1 VNWEEDSTVTIPD
14 EELARTQQSIW
25 NNLVGRA
32 WVRHAGVH
40 DRQAA
45 PFGQAAMD
53 ALGSITGATI
63 LDVGCGTG
71 AASAE
76 LVDRGAREVLG
87 IDLSAPMIDAARATN
102 TRSELR
108 FELGDVLELRDFDH
122 FDVVFSRFGVMFFD
136 DPVPAFAH
144 LRALGTAR
152 GRLGFCC
159 WGPPADNPWMTLPVM
174 ATVPVLGPPHL
185 AAPGEPGP
193 FSLPSPDVVR
203 GVLSGAGWVDV
214 KVDRLTTDQLHPAG
228 DAAAVADIVIEFS
241 PPIAESLLHAP
252 ERTDDTRS
260 AIADALRPLEREGI
274 VHLQASALIVTAH
287 A

>member
-1 VNWEEDSTVTIPD
+1 MTIRD
-14 EELARTQQSIW
+14 NALTRTQQSIW
-25 NNLVGRA
+25 NDLVGQA

-40 DRQAA
+40 DRQVA
-45 PFGQAAMD
+45 PFGHAAMD
-53 ALGSITGATI
+53 ALGSITGATV

-76 LVDRGAREVLG
+76 LVDRGASEVLG

-108 FELGDVLELRDFDH
+108 FERGDVLNLRDRDH
-122 FDVVFSRFGVMFFD
+122 FDVIFSRFGVMFFE
-136 DPVPAFAH
+136 DPASAFSH
-144 LRALGTAR
+144 LRMLGTAR
-152 GRLGFCC
+152 GQLGFCC
-159 WGPPADNPWMTLPVM
+159 WGAPADNPWMTLPVM
-174 ATVPVLGPPHL
+174 ATAPLLGPPHL

-203 GVLSGAGWVDV
+203 GVLGAAGWVDV
-214 KVDRLTTDQLHPAG
+214 HVEILTIDQPHPAG

-241 PPIAESLLHAP
+241 PPIAESLLEAP
-252 ERTDDTRS
+252 ERADDTRS

-274 VHLQASALIVTAH
+274 VHIQASALIVTAH
-287 A
+287 T

>member
-1 VNWEEDSTVTIPD
+1 VTIPD

-25 NNLVGRA
+25 NDLVGRA
-32 WVRHAGVH
+32 WVRHADVH

-53 ALGSITGATI
+53 ALGSITGAAV

-76 LVDRGAREVLG
+76 LVDRGAGDVLG
-87 IDLSAPMIDAARATN
+87 IDLSEPMIDAARATN

-108 FELGDVLELRDFDH
+108 FEVGDVLQRRDLDH

-136 DPVPAFAH
+136 DPVSAFVH
-144 LRALGTAR
+144 LRALSTAR
-152 GRLGFCC
+152 ARLGFCS
-159 WGPPADNPWMTLPVM
+159 WGPPADNPWMALPVM

-203 GVLSGAGWVDV
+203 RVLRTAGWADVQVDT
-214 KVDRLTTDQLHPAG
+214 LTLDQPHPAG
-228 DAAAVADIVIEFS
+228 DAAAVADIVVEFS

-252 ERTDDTRS
+252 ERADDTRS
-260 AIADALRPLEREGI
+260 AIAEALRPLERESV